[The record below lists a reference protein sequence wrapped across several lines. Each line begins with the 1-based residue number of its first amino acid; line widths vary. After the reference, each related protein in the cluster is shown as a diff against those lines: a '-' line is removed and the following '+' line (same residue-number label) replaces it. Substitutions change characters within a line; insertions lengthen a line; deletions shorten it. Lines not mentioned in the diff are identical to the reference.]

1 MNWLDCCDKHK
12 DLTHELGK
20 NIGEFEKFIENHNSP
35 KLKKKK
41 TESLISIKEIE
52 SITYNFPIMKTS
64 RLRRQ
69 STLSFQY
76 LQNNNHHKLT

>member
-41 TESLISIKEIE
+41 NPRVLYLLKKLNPLLI
-52 SITYNFPIMKTS
+52 TF
-64 RLRRQ
+64 L
-69 STLSFQY
+69 
-76 LQNNNHHKLT
+76 